1 MTLSVCTDIDSNA
14 SLLLWGKGS
23 AGKGGKKGCFS
34 FSWMQCPRTVWVYV
48 DSKCWRTGVL
58 TYHSL
63 EPWHLVALACHWS
76 GQKGKLPGKKMA
88 AGSSPLSR
96 VLRKSLPLGW
106 AAGVTGSQV
115 HREVVFFL
123 GTMAAFLVVSH
134 SKADGAWVMIS
145 ENGMDLQFRME
156 GG

>member
-1 MTLSVCTDIDSNA
+1 MQVSYCEAKAVQAREGRN
-14 SLLLWGKGS
+14 G
-23 AGKGGKKGCFS
+23 AGGLIVGCCS

-76 GQKGKLPGKKMA
+76 GQKGKLPGKKTA
-88 AGSSPLSR
+88 AGSSPPSR

-134 SKADGAWVMIS
+134 SKADGAWVMIFG
-145 ENGMDLQFRME
+145 NGMDLQFRTE